1 MVFVMRYVLE
11 YVRAHPQQK
20 RHFFSRYNGR
30 SLWSTSTSDVPRYWT
45 KVGAEE
51 ALHILPKSEK
61 QHLFVSKV
69 GVFG

>member
-1 MVFVMRYVLE
+1 MRYVLE

-20 RHFFSRYNGR
+20 RHFFFRHNGR
-30 SLWSTSTSDVPRYWT
+30 TMWSDGTSDVPRYWT
-45 KVGAEE
+45 KAGAEG

-61 QHLFVSKV
+61 QHLKVTKV